1 MKKIRRALISV
12 SDKAG
17 VAEFAAGLAGLG
29 VEIVSTGGT
38 AKLLREKGI
47 AVRDVSELTGFPE
60 MLDGRV
66 KTLHPKVHGAILA
79 VRANPEHEKQA
90 RAQGIEFIDLVAV
103 NLYPFEKTAAKPGA
117 AFEEI
122 IENIDI
128 GGPAMIRSAAKNFA
142 HVAVVVE
149 VADYLP
155 VLEEMRANGGA
166 LSGATRSRL
175 ARKAFASTAAYDGA
189 ISMTL
194 QKLTTSVLPAQSRAG
209 GILPENLH
217 LDYTKFM
224 DLRYGENPHQEAAL
238 YRNRSGNTVGLAQAR
253 KLQGKELSFNNLL
266 DLQAA
271 WELACE
277 FAEPATVIIKHTNPC
292 GVATGQSLAA
302 SYQRAHD
309 VDPVSAFGSVVAV
322 NRRLDG
328 ATADAMLKLFIE
340 AVVAP
345 GFEPEALERLAAKK
359 NLRLMEYPA
368 GGSEEGGLD
377 FKALGGG
384 LLVQT
389 QDCLVA
395 QPENWTCVTERAPSE
410 EEKRALVFAWR
421 VAKHVKSN
429 AIVFARDGVVVG
441 VGAGQMS
448 RVDSVRV
455 ALTKA
460 RELKHSLEG
469 AVVGS
474 DAFFPFPDGVEEAAR
489 AGARAVVQPGGSVR
503 DPEVIA
509 AANRLGL
516 AMMFTGVRH
525 FRH

>member
-1 MKKIRRALISV
+1 MKKIRRALISA

-90 RAQGIEFIDLVAV
+90 RAHGIEFIDLVAV
-103 NLYPFEKTAAKPGA
+103 NLYPFEKTAAKPGV

-142 HVAVVVE
+142 DVAVVVDA
-149 VADYLP
+149 ADYLP
-155 VLEEMRANGGA
+155 VLEEMRENGGA
-166 LSGATRSRL
+166 LSSATRSRL

-194 QKLTTSVLPAQSRAG
+194 QKLAANPPPAAASSP
-209 GILPENLH
+209 LPESLH

-224 DLRYGENPHQEAAL
+224 DLRYGENPHQKAAL

-253 KLQGKELSFNNLL
+253 QLQGKELSYNNLV
-266 DLQAA
+266 DLEAA
-271 WELACE
+271 WQLVGE
-277 FAEPATVIIKHTNPC
+277 FNEPTTVIIKHTNPC
-292 GVATGQSLAA
+292 GVATGPSLAA

-309 VDPVSAFGSVVAV
+309 VDPVSAFGSVVAI

-328 ATADAMLKLFIE
+328 ATADAMSKLFIE

-345 GFEPEALERLAAKK
+345 GFEPEALERLAGKK
-359 NLRLMEYPA
+359 NLRVVEYPA
-368 GGSEEGGLD
+368 GGSEESELE

-389 QDCLVA
+389 PDCLPA

-429 AIVFARDGVVVG
+429 AIVFARDGAVVG

-455 ALTKA
+455 ALSKA
-460 RELKHSLEG
+460 RELKHPLEG
-469 AVVGS
+469 TVVAS